1 LAKGDTIVSAA
12 GGISGTFAALA
23 NANLPSN
30 VTSSLSYDATHAYLD
45 LSLGFAPPG
54 SGTGLTGNQQSAANA
69 LTGYFNTNGGI
80 PMAFGALSPAG
91 LTQVSGES
99 ATATQQ
105 ATFDAMSLFMGV
117 MTDPFI
123 DGRGDAA
130 AAGAPSFAGAEDTR
144 NAYASTARKRSGS
157 NREAY
162 DAITEVAP
170 RNPVF
175 E

>member
-1 LAKGDTIVSAA
+1 MSFTQ
-12 GGISGTFAALA
+12 
-23 NANLPSN
+23 
-30 VTSSLSYDATHAYLD
+30 
-45 LSLGFAPPG
+45 PG
-54 SGTGLTGNQQSAANA
+54 SGTGLTGNQQSVANA
-69 LTGYFNTNGGI
+69 LTGYFNTNGI

-123 DGRGDAA
+123 DGRGDAT
-130 AAGAPSFAGAEDTR
+130 AAGARSFAGAEDTR

-162 DAITEVAP
+162 DAGDA
-170 RNPVF
+170 
-175 E
+175 